1 MKNGRQI
8 YSDFLIVSRIF
19 SRPNRIV
26 CFVTMYD
33 EKSGPDQIC
42 NVNDDSKQSNIENN
56 ENKKSNDQW
65 LTDIEKEAETDTWI
79 RVQVVEDVLPPFT
92 ERLAAIVEWKL
103 NELIDLN
110 SEYPELKDFVSQVRS
125 KFNVDKLEGMDYRD
139 ICDFWR
145 LYTDLNWRS
154 DLRHLGDRA
163 KQLQAVEVF
172 VQEKRRKAN
181 PTAVPFWLAFHRR
194 RQALLKAPVFVLP
207 SGERTRRPPSP
218 VSVVVSETGEKMVKT
233 LEFVPT
239 EEQKADPAFQ
249 ERVHQKLYK
258 PINTLYGASGVTMPL
273 LAGAVLSMR
282 VPESEVTKLL
292 KVFCFHFLCI
302 GKKDAHFCVLK
313 GGKMQI

>member
-1 MKNGRQI
+1 M
-8 YSDFLIVSRIF
+8 SS
-19 SRPNRIV
+19 
-26 CFVTMYD
+26 D
-33 EKSGPDQIC
+33 EKGGPEQIC
-42 NVNDDSKQSNIENN
+42 VFNADKSSSKQSSSVET
-56 ENKKSNDQW
+56 KKTNDDDQW
-65 LTDIEKEAETDTWI
+65 LADIEKKAETDTWI
-79 RVQVVEDVLPPFT
+79 RVLVVENVLPPFT
-92 ERLAAIVEWKL
+92 DRLAAIVEWKL

-110 SEYPELKDFVSQVRS
+110 SKYPELPDFVSQVRS
-125 KFNVDKLEGMDYRD
+125 KFNVDKLEEMDYRD

-145 LYTDLNWRS
+145 LYADLNWRS

-172 VQEKRRKAN
+172 VQEERRKAN

-194 RQALLKAPVFVLP
+194 RQALLEAPVFVLP

-249 ERVHQKLYK
+249 ERVRRVLNK
-258 PINTLYGASGVTMPL
+258 PVNTLYGASSVQHTLTMPL
-273 LAGAVLSMR
+273 LPGAVLSTHI
-282 VPESEVTKLL
+282 PESEVTKLL

-302 GKKDAHFCVLK
+302 GKKDAHFCMLK